1 VFVMLLMNS
10 TNLPG
15 VSEPSSSSS
24 FVVLGFALFGLVN
37 IRTCMSVV
45 VAAGGGLL
53 SASTADL

>member
-1 VFVMLLMNS
+1 
-10 TNLPG
+10 
-15 VSEPSSSSS
+15 
-24 FVVLGFALFGLVN
+24 VN